1 MGACTYGSSATRI
14 IGFDFLRA
22 DQLTDY
28 YHLPVAVFVAAWLV
42 YRKKAAH

>member
-1 MGACTYGSSATRI
+1 MAALPRRV
-14 IGFDFLRA
+14 IGFDFLFA

-42 YRKKAAH
+42 YRKRAAH